1 MRGVCR
7 AAQGMD
13 GPPRRHDRRRVEE
26 ADESIHL
33 AVGLREQQLAFG
45 LPLDVRRHLQRMQ
58 EARQRGQHLRRR
70 TRRAN
75 EGSERPMTPASPAE
89 TLTATVNR
97 VCADKP
103 DEFQVFEISLPSSR
117 HYDLNH
123 SSVGS
128 AAFGVFHPTNDD
140 LRALADAADAE
151 LARRGAATPQ
161 RCKDPTLHAVADAPL
176 RPLSDLLRTATEFDE
191 IAGHLVDEYDLLAI
205 EIARIKAVQAAVRAL

>member
-1 MRGVCR
+1 M
-7 AAQGMD
+7 
-13 GPPRRHDRRRVEE
+13 
-26 ADESIHL
+26 
-33 AVGLREQQLAFG
+33 
-45 LPLDVRRHLQRMQ
+45 
-58 EARQRGQHLRRR
+58 
-70 TRRAN
+70 
-75 EGSERPMTPASPAE
+75 PASPAE

-97 VCADKP
+97 ICADKP
-103 DEFQVFEISLPSSR
+103 DEFQVFEIGLPSSR

-191 IAGHLVDEYDLLAI
+191 IADTVLAHADLTTRDAI
-205 EIARIKAVQAAVRAL
+205 TALRAAERALQGPPAPFRPQQAHAAPANGGQL

>member
-45 LPLDVRRHLQRMQ
+45 LPLDVRRHLRRMQ

-70 TRRAN
+70 TRRAD

-89 TLTATVNR
+89 T
-97 VCADKP
+97 
-103 DEFQVFEISLPSSR
+103 
-117 HYDLNH
+117 
-123 SSVGS
+123 
-128 AAFGVFHPTNDD
+128 
-140 LRALADAADAE
+140 
-151 LARRGAATPQ
+151 AATPKSTP
-161 RCKDPTLHAVADAPL
+161 RPWHINRDPGNYHDTIDGPD
-176 RPLSDLLRTATEFDE
+176 SD
-191 IAGHLVDEYDLLAI
+191 G
-205 EIARIKAVQAAVRAL
+205 

>member
-1 MRGVCR
+1 
-7 AAQGMD
+7 
-13 GPPRRHDRRRVEE
+13 
-26 ADESIHL
+26 
-33 AVGLREQQLAFG
+33 
-45 LPLDVRRHLQRMQ
+45 
-58 EARQRGQHLRRR
+58 
-70 TRRAN
+70 
-75 EGSERPMTPASPAE
+75 MTPASPAE
-89 TLTATVNR
+89 TLTAVVNR
-97 VCADKP
+97 IGADRP

-205 EIARIKAVQAAVRAL
+205 ELARIDALRAAVRALQGPPAPFRPQQAHAAPANGGQL